1 MKFFIDL
8 KIKNKLIVIF
18 TIICIFIL
26 SIGAEGI
33 IGANIINKN
42 SNEIYSNNIVSI
54 RNLQSLKANLYYDY
68 VNMVKMTYEGDK
80 SKIKDEMEIINN
92 IVSKNEKLIK
102 EYEDLN
108 KNQEE
113 EKLFSDFK
121 NDLYKYRELKA
132 KSMEFLK
139 SEKYDEALEVYNSEI
154 TPILTS
160 MFDKLE
166 KSISINDNL
175 ANESNIE
182 NSKIFRGISIM
193 TLISTIL
200 IFGFIIFIAYV
211 LSKNIIN
218 PLNKIGELA
227 KRLSEYDFSIPIT
240 ITRKDEFG
248 DIGIALN
255 TAQDNVNNLV
265 RIIMENSEDISASSE
280 ELSATAQELL
290 SKTETIDEAVNNI
303 SLEMQESSATSEQ
316 ISASVQEVDA
326 SINVLSS
333 TALDGSNNANSSKER
348 ALEVKNNSEKAIA
361 EMVKIYDE
369 KKSKMQKAI
378 EESEVVQTIKVMAD
392 TISGIAEQ
400 TNLLALNAAIE
411 AARAGEQGKGFA
423 VVAEEVRKLAEESKS
438 SALIIQE
445 TILKVQNAF
454 KSSIE
459 TGNDIL
465 EFINKNV
472 YEQFKAYK
480 EAGNQYYDDSDI
492 VSKMSDE
499 IASMSEEVTATVGQV
514 SEAVQNMAEASQ
526 KTSEGSFIIKESMDE
541 TTKAIEQ
548 VALTAQS
555 QAELA
560 QRLNEMIQKF
570 KV

>member
-1 MKFFIDL
+1 
-8 KIKNKLIVIF
+8 
-18 TIICIFIL
+18 
-26 SIGAEGI
+26 
-33 IGANIINKN
+33 
-42 SNEIYSNNIVSI
+42 
-54 RNLQSLKANLYYDY
+54 
-68 VNMVKMTYEGDK
+68 
-80 SKIKDEMEIINN
+80 
-92 IVSKNEKLIK
+92 
-102 EYEDLN
+102 
-108 KNQEE
+108 
-113 EKLFSDFK
+113 
-121 NDLYKYRELKA
+121 
-132 KSMEFLK
+132 
-139 SEKYDEALEVYNSEI
+139 
-154 TPILTS
+154 
-160 MFDKLE
+160 
-166 KSISINDNL
+166 
-175 ANESNIE
+175 
-182 NSKIFRGISIM
+182 
-193 TLISTIL
+193 
-200 IFGFIIFIAYV
+200 
-211 LSKNIIN
+211 
-218 PLNKIGELA
+218 
-227 KRLSEYDFSIPIT
+227 
-240 ITRKDEFG
+240 
-248 DIGIALN
+248 
-255 TAQDNVNNLV
+255 
-265 RIIMENSEDISASSE
+265 
-280 ELSATAQELL
+280 
-290 SKTETIDEAVNNI
+290 
-303 SLEMQESSATSEQ
+303 
-316 ISASVQEVDA
+316 
-326 SINVLSS
+326 
-333 TALDGSNNANSSKER
+333 
-348 ALEVKNNSEKAIA
+348 
-361 EMVKIYDE
+361 MVKIYDE